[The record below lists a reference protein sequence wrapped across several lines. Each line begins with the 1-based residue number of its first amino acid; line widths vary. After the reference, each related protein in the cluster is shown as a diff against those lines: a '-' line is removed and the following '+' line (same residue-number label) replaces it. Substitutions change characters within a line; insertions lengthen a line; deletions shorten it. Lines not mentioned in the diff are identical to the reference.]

1 MPRNQWPL
9 ACVTKVFPSKDGR
22 IRKVQLLLTREERR
36 KILER
41 PIHKTILLLA
51 QDAADQDVISARGA
65 SIKDNQ
71 ISI

>member
-1 MPRNQWPL
+1 M
-9 ACVTKVFPSKDGR
+9 TKVFSSKDGR

-51 QDAADQDVISARGA
+51 QDAADQDVIPARGA
-65 SIKDNQ
+65 SVKDKQ
-71 ISI
+71 ITI